1 MLKNPKYVYGEEDL
15 YLPAHLN
22 FGSFMLKNLWMNK
35 DKVTLTNGST
45 HETLTCG
52 EIAQEAMNLAV
63 SLRNIGLKRGEVVA
77 ICSENRKEFWG
88 TVIGII
94 CAGGVVTTL
103 NPGYSKDEL
112 KHVMNIS
119 KPKYVFCSPNT
130 YSVCGKTLK
139 SVSSVSKII
148 LYGDVYNKENNTLSY
163 NNLAKTNGKGEVENY
178 IDYEEF
184 EVVEVNGQID
194 TLFILYSSGT
204 TGLPK
209 GVMLTHLNV
218 LVSCSLEP
226 TMQADAVNLIITPWY
241 HTMGLIGTLRGL
253 STAINVVYLPKFEI
267 ESYLNTI
274 QQYKVNLLI
283 VVPPVLV
290 ALCKYQSKHDVSSVN
305 VIYSGA
311 APLHGDT
318 IKDVNLLIVVPP
330 VLVALCKYQS
340 KHDVSSVNVIYSG
353 AAPLHGDTIKD
364 VHKRFPKLQS
374 VLQGYGMTEVTLAV
388 ARDVQSKAHLAKPG
402 GVGFIVKNTVIK
414 VVDIH
419 TREPLGPNQ
428 PGEIC
433 AKGVIV
439 MKGYVGKSKEDDFDD
454 EGFFKTGDI
463 GYYDENKYFFIVDRL
478 KELIKYK
485 AYQVPPMELE
495 AVLLQH
501 PAVRDA
507 GVVGLPHASA
517 GEVPLAFVVLQPNA
531 NATEKEL
538 QQFVADRLSNPK
550 HLRGGVRF
558 VEEIPKNPS
567 GKILR
572 KRLREMIKNRKSK
585 L

>member
-1 MLKNPKYVYGEEDL
+1 MLKNPKYVYGDEDL
-15 YLPAHLN
+15 CLPAHLN
-22 FGSFMLKNLWMNK
+22 FGSFMLNNLWMNK
-35 DKVTLTNGST
+35 DKVTLINGST

-52 EIAQEAMNLAV
+52 EIAQEAMNLAI
-63 SLRNIGLKRGEVVA
+63 SLKNIGFKRGEVVA
-77 ICSENRKEFWG
+77 ICSENRREFWG
-88 TVIGII
+88 TVIGIV
-94 CAGGVVTTL
+94 CAGGVVTTI

-112 KHVMNIS
+112 IHVLNIS
-119 KPKYVFCSPNT
+119 KPKYIFCSPNT
-130 YSVCGKTLK
+130 YNMCENTLK
-139 SVSSVSKII
+139 SMNIVSKII
-148 LYGDVYNKENNTLSY
+148 LYGDVSNKENNLSY
-163 NNLAKTNGKGEVENY
+163 SNLAKTNGKDVGM
-178 IDYEEF
+178 IDFEEF
-184 EVVEVNGQID
+184 EVVEVNGQTD
-194 TLFILYSSGT
+194 TVFILYSSGT

-218 LVSCSLEP
+218 LVSCCLEP
-226 TMQADAVNLIITPWY
+226 TMQSDKINLTITPWY

-253 STAINVVYLPKFEI
+253 SKAVKVVFLPKFEI

-274 QQYKVNLLI
+274 ERYKINLLV

-290 ALCKYQSKHDVSSVN
+290 ALCKYQSN
-305 VIYSGA
+305 
-311 APLHGDT
+311 
-318 IKDVNLLIVVPP
+318 
-330 VLVALCKYQS
+330 
-340 KHDVSSVNVIYSG
+340 HDVSSVNVIYSG

-364 VHKRFPKLQS
+364 VHKRFPKLES

-402 GVGFIVKNTVIK
+402 GVGFIVKNAVIK
-414 VVDIH
+414 VVDIN

-433 AKGVIV
+433 AKGVII
-439 MKGYVGKSKEDDFDD
+439 MKGYVGKSKEDDFDE

-507 GVVGLPHASA
+507 GVVGLPDASA

-550 HLRGGVRF
+550 QLRGGVRF

-572 KRLREMIKNRKSK
+572 KRLREMIKTTKSK